1 VQTRRLIS
9 RFFAAAF
16 VIVVLQ
22 QIAAAPAVRTAAGAE
37 QRVIQ
42 TTVSR
47 HCTDAVEPEKIC
59 HAWSISSLG
68 IGPPTVHASF
78 GPEYLSSVY
87 RFQRP
92 PPCV

>member
-22 QIAAAPAVRTAAGAE
+22 QLAAVPAVRTPASAE
-37 QRVIQ
+37 QRVVQ

-47 HCTDAVEPEKIC
+47 HCTDAVEPEKIRQ
-59 HAWSISSLG
+59 AWSINSLS
-68 IGPPTVHASF
+68 IGPPTVQPSF
-78 GPEYLSSVY
+78 GPEYFSSVY

>member
-22 QIAAAPAVRTAAGAE
+22 QIAAAPAVRTAAGAA
-37 QRVIQ
+37 QRALQ
-42 TTVSR
+42 TAVSR
-47 HCTDAVEPEKIC
+47 HCTDVVEPEKISQT
-59 HAWSISSLG
+59 WSISSLG
-68 IGPPTVHASF
+68 IGPPSLKPSF
-78 GPEYLSSVY
+78 GPEWFFSIY

-92 PPCV
+92 PPSV